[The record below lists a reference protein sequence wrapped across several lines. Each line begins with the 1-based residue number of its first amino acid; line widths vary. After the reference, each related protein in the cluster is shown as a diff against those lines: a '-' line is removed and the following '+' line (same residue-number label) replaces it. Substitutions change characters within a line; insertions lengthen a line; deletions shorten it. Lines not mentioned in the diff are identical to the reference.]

1 MFLDAYL
8 QLSTA
13 QQVTADA
20 VTEKSVDIGALTA
33 QREIAVGEPMA
44 MTVSILA
51 IGTNSGSAKF
61 QVIESAAADLGSGT
75 RILGEVDLLTADIVA
90 GKQFVVPL
98 SQGVLANLRYVGGYF
113 DITGTVDFTV
123 DVYLQP
129 LSMASREK
137 SAIYAKGYTIS

>member
-20 VTEKSVDIGALTA
+20 VTEKSIDLGALTK
-33 QREIAVGEPMA
+33 QREIATGEPMA
-44 MTVSILA
+44 MVVAISA
-51 IGTNSGSAKF
+51 IGTNTGSAKF

-75 RILGEVDLLTADIVA
+75 RILGEIDLLTADILA
-90 GKQFVVPL
+90 GSVFVVPL
-98 SQGVLANLRYVGGYF
+98 GQGVLANLRYIGGNF
-113 DITGTVDFTV
+113 DITGIVDFTG

-129 LSMASREK
+129 LSMASR
-137 SAIYAKGYTIS
+137 SPGAIYAKNYTIS